1 VKLDLL
7 YEIDVPRPWGTKG
20 HPYDQRAAE
29 QKSYYEAMEQIKFA
43 DKLGY
48 NTVWVVE
55 HHFREGRSH
64 CPSSEVVLGALSQC
78 TEQIKMGFGVTL
90 TPFNFIH
97 PARVAEKV
105 ATVDILSKGRVEWGT
120 GRSTPMEQTA
130 FHVDREKSRD
140 EWREAIEIICGM
152 WREEYFEYESD
163 TFSFPRRMQTPKPF
177 QDPHPPAWMAATSQS
192 SAEVAGHAGLGMLS
206 FTIMQPI
213 EMMGEAIRLYR
224 QAQSNVDPL
233 TDVVNNR
240 VAAYTLV
247 HAGDSMETV
256 QNNGLYPSLK
266 WWYENLAQFTIDWEF
281 PNTPQEEVD
290 RIFPLMKPL
299 ADGNIPIDT
308 FNDADMIVTGDADR
322 CYEKMKHY
330 ADLGVDQ
337 LLCYM
342 QFGFLEHEDIM
353 KSLEIIGKE
362 VLPEIENY
370 VPPSDSPAAEFKAAA
385 EAAANQK

>member
-29 QKSYYEAMEQIKFA
+29 QKSYYEAMDQISFA
-43 DKLGY
+43 DTLGF
-48 NTVWVVE
+48 NTVWLVE

-64 CPSSEVVLGALSQC
+64 CPSSEVVLGALSQR

-90 TPFNFIH
+90 TPFGFTH

-105 ATVDILSKGRVEWGT
+105 ATVDVLSKGRVEWGT

-130 FHVDREKSRD
+130 FGVDREKSRE
-140 EWREAIEIICGM
+140 EWREAIQIICGM
-152 WREEYFEYESD
+152 WRDEYFEYESED
-163 TFSFPRRMQTPKPF
+163 FSFPRRMVTPKPY
-177 QDPHPPAWMAATSQS
+177 QDPHPPCWMAATSQS
-192 SAEVAGHAGLGMLS
+192 SAEVAGANGLGLLS

-213 EMMGEAIRLYR
+213 EMMGQAIALYR
-224 QAQSNVDPL
+224 KAQANVNPL

-247 HAGDSMETV
+247 HAADSLETA
-256 QNNGLYPSLK
+256 QTNGLYPSLK

-299 ADGNIPIDT
+299 AEGDFQVDT
-308 FNDADMIVTGDADR
+308 FNDADMIITGDADR

-342 QFGFLEHEDIM
+342 QFGFLEHDDIM

-370 VPPSDSPAAEFKAAA
+370 VPPADSPAAQFKAEA
-385 EAAANQK
+385 EAAKK

>member
-29 QKSYYEAMEQIKFA
+29 QQSYYEAMDQIEFA
-43 DKLGY
+43 DSLGY
-48 NTVWVVE
+48 NTVWLVE

-64 CPSSEVVLGALSQC
+64 CPASETVLGALSQR

-90 TPFNFIH
+90 TPFGFTH

-130 FHVDREKSRD
+130 FGVDREASRQ

-152 WREEYFEYESD
+152 WREEYFEYESEN
-163 TFSFPRRMQTPKPF
+163 FSFPRRMVTPKPY
-177 QDPHPPAWMAATSQS
+177 QDPHPPCWMAATSQS
-192 SAEVAGHAGLGMLS
+192 SAEVAGAAGLGLLS

-213 EMMGEAIRLYR
+213 EMMGQAIELYR
-224 QAQSNVDPL
+224 KAQQDVDPL

-247 HAGDSMETV
+247 HAGESMEDV
-256 QNNGLYPSLK
+256 DRHGLYPSLK

-299 ADGNIPIDT
+299 AEGNIPIDT
-308 FNDADMIVTGDADR
+308 FNDADMIVIGDADR

-342 QFGFLEHEDIM
+342 QFGFLEHDDIM

-362 VLPEIENY
+362 VLPEIEAY
-370 VPPSDSPAAEFKAAA
+370 VPPDDSPAAEYKRMA
-385 EAAANQK
+385 EASQK